1 MKTAQDIER
10 STSAPVRPNVGAA
23 TPMNVDLAGYW
34 YEADLADARARSRA
48 VLEALRLYRAA
59 EMAMRRRTR
68 ESMAMGE
75 NELLVLRYLIRRGD
89 TLVRPVELAA
99 YLGVST
105 ASMTAL
111 LDRLEKSGHITRV
124 ANPDDRRSIFVRA
137 TALTEDEVRETL
149 GSMHDRMYA
158 AVEGMSAA
166 EAEAVIAFLD
176 RMSAAVDAVAVDAP

>member
-1 MKTAQDIER
+1 VKTARASRRNTAADR
-10 STSAPVRPNVGAA
+10 SRPAEPA
-23 TPMNVDLAGYW
+23 TVTVDLAGYW
-34 YEADLADARARSRA
+34 YEADLTDTRARSRA

-75 NELLVLRYLIRRGD
+75 NELLVLRYLIRKGD
-89 TLVRPVELAA
+89 AFVRPVELAA

-111 LDRLEKSGHITRV
+111 LDRLEKSGHITRI

-137 TALTEDEVRETL
+137 TPLTEEEVRATL
-149 GSMHDRMYA
+149 GTMHERMYA
-158 AVEGMSAA
+158 AVEGMSAS
-166 EAEAVIAFLD
+166 EAEAVVSFLT
-176 RMSAAVDAVAVDAP
+176 RMSHAVDAVAVEAP